1 LLSKKFKG
9 FMWISKIS
17 HGMTGKSSTLGED
30 KGRPAGE
37 EKSRGREEQGKRRA
51 GEEKSRGREEQGKR
65 RAGEEHGIWTI
76 TFLRNRA
83 YPPARATAIH
93 RLERRCIVC

>member
-1 LLSKKFKG
+1 LKLCSLGGTPKAGLLSKKFKG

-65 RAGEEHGIWTI
+65 RAGEEKSRGREEQGKSMVYG
-76 TFLRNRA
+76 L
-83 YPPARATAIH
+83 
-93 RLERRCIVC
+93 